1 MVSLSPSEGPVDHS
15 TYHRG
20 QAAAFLWQVGATVP
34 STDLVVFTRPALRTG
49 SREAGIMAE
58 EADP

>member
-1 MVSLSPSEGPVDHS
+1 VDHS

-34 STDLVVFTRPALRTG
+34 STDLVVFTRPALRTS